1 MNDNKPHKP
10 TPPVAAIHP
19 HEMTMHGHTRIDN
32 YYWLNERENPEVL
45 AYLEAENQYADA
57 CLKHTEPLQ
66 KQLFKEI
73 TGRIKQDDNSVPIKI
88 RDYYHYTRFEE
99 GKEYPIFCRKKHSL
113 EAPEEI
119 LLDGNQ
125 LAEGHAFFEIG
136 EISLSEDDR
145 LLAYSVDTVS
155 RRIYTVFVKDLTT
168 GELLGEPIANTSGNI
183 VWVSDHQ
190 TLFYGVKDE
199 TLRPFKI
206 MRHRLG
212 TSVADDVQVY
222 EEKDETFV
230 TYISKTK
237 SRKYLII
244 NSESTLSSECRIL
257 ESDQPEGEFRVF
269 QERQPDMLYGIDHYR
284 EHFYIQTNADGAKNY
299 KIMRTRVGQTARS
312 HWEEVV
318 AHREK
323 VLIEGITLFDKF
335 FVIEER
341 EGGLVK
347 IRVTTW
353 DGATDYYIDFGE
365 PAYTAGVG
373 GNPDFDAAALRYVYT
388 SMTTPSSVY
397 EFDMEKRTKTLLK
410 RQEVVGGY
418 HPEDYV
424 TERLMVPSHD
434 GVLVPVSIVYR
445 KDMAKNEAHPLV
457 LYGYGSYGSSLDAYF
472 SVARLSLLDRGF
484 IWAIAHIRGGE
495 EMGRRWYDDG
505 KMLNKKNTFLD
516 FIACAEHLIKM
527 GYTSPHQ
534 LFAMG
539 GSAGG
544 LLVGAVANMRPELWK
559 GIVAQVPFVDVVTTM
574 LDESIP
580 LTTGEYDEWGNPN
593 EKQYYDYMFSYS
605 PYDNV
610 EAKDYPAMLITTGL
624 HDSQVQYWEP
634 AKWAAKLRALKTDSN
649 PLYLKTEMDYGH
661 GGASG
666 RFEGYKEVALEYAF
680 MLDLLGPWDCAS
692 DSAFKRAARRHQS
705 DYRWNILHC
714 EHDPNH
720 KYGKY
725 GAYLRWND
733 AMAGKNFYLP
743 YWPKIKKA
751 IEDRYPESRSKPWQL
766 APIYANMLRS
776 EHIPFNIF
784 VPMRDDMDAAREVFE
799 DIIGKGQIEKIL
811 DILIEYAPEKQF
823 ALHDGTSFDA
833 FVLYQHKDGKLGG
846 IGVEVKYT
854 EVGYPLKKGSKEER
868 DVKKGENDEYINVT
882 RECGYYLEKVAHLPL
897 SESPL
902 IQNDFRQIWRNH
914 ILGASMINNENIKYP
929 LGHFNSILLYPSKN
943 EHFVRVIE
951 RAKPKYEDFLTE
963 YGKESF
969 CGITYED
976 FFDILGKYYISN
988 DFLQWVSYL
997 RLRYVF

>member
-1 MNDNKPHKP
+1 MNDNKQHKP
-10 TPPVAAIHP
+10 IPPVAAIHP
-19 HEMTMHGHTRIDN
+19 HAMTMHGHTRIDN

-66 KQLFKEI
+66 KELFKEI

-136 EISLSEDDR
+136 EISISEDDR

-183 VWVSDHQ
+183 VWASDHQ

-212 TSVADDVQVY
+212 TAVADDVQVY
-222 EEKDETFV
+222 EEKDETSV

-257 ESDQPEGEFRVF
+257 ESDRPEGEFRVF

-299 KIMRTRVGQTARS
+299 KIMRTPVGQTAKS

-373 GNPDFDAAALRYVYT
+373 GNPDFDAVALRYVYT
-388 SMTTPSSVY
+388 SMTTPSSIY

-418 HPEDYV
+418 NPEDYV

-434 GVLVPVSIVYR
+434 GVLVPVSVVYR

-527 GYTSPHQ
+527 GYTSPSQ

-593 EKQYYDYMFSYS
+593 EKQYYDYMLSYS

-634 AKWAAKLRALKTDSN
+634 AKWAAKLCALKTDNN

-680 MLDLLGPWDCAS
+680 MLDLLG
-692 DSAFKRAARRHQS
+692 
-705 DYRWNILHC
+705 
-714 EHDPNH
+714 
-720 KYGKY
+720 
-725 GAYLRWND
+725 
-733 AMAGKNFYLP
+733 
-743 YWPKIKKA
+743 
-751 IEDRYPESRSKPWQL
+751 
-766 APIYANMLRS
+766 
-776 EHIPFNIF
+776 
-784 VPMRDDMDAAREVFE
+784 
-799 DIIGKGQIEKIL
+799 
-811 DILIEYAPEKQF
+811 
-823 ALHDGTSFDA
+823 
-833 FVLYQHKDGKLGG
+833 
-846 IGVEVKYT
+846 
-854 EVGYPLKKGSKEER
+854 
-868 DVKKGENDEYINVT
+868 
-882 RECGYYLEKVAHLPL
+882 
-897 SESPL
+897 
-902 IQNDFRQIWRNH
+902 
-914 ILGASMINNENIKYP
+914 
-929 LGHFNSILLYPSKN
+929 
-943 EHFVRVIE
+943 
-951 RAKPKYEDFLTE
+951 
-963 YGKESF
+963 
-969 CGITYED
+969 
-976 FFDILGKYYISN
+976 
-988 DFLQWVSYL
+988 
-997 RLRYVF
+997 